1 MNCDADLSLIPVRAW
16 ALYIVI
22 KMAAESEVSQL
33 FGELEQC
40 EITGNYFKG
49 LKVANKSMKK
59 LFISC
64 CVLGRFAVCYF
75 TCFSLFFLVLEKV
88 ANDKDAFQC
97 KIVCFIQ
104 QGKLHDALQMLRSWR
119 VKKGLV

>member
-16 ALYIVI
+16 ALHKAI

-49 LKVANKSMKK
+49 LKVASKSMKK
-59 LFISC
+59 LFI
-64 CVLGRFAVCYF
+64 
-75 TCFSLFFLVLEKV
+75 FFLCFGKICGLLFHMFFFVL
-88 ANDKDAFQC
+88 F
-97 KIVCFIQ
+97 
-104 QGKLHDALQMLRSWR
+104 SS
-119 VKKGLV
+119 